1 MKSAPRAAPVH
12 SGPVVC
18 GTTYHAAG
26 GLEAEGERGDVEEEE
41 VLELL
46 RLVLARED
54 GGLHGGTI
62 SHGLVRVDRLARLL
76 GVAWRGS
83 KGVSRR
89 KEWCGAAVV
98 VRR

>member
-1 MKSAPRAAPVH
+1 M
-12 SGPVVC
+12 VC

-46 RLVLARED
+46 RLVVVLARKD
-54 GGLHGGTI
+54 GGLDGGAVGD
-62 SHGLVRVDRLARLL
+62 SLVRVDRLARLL